1 MRLST
6 GRYYQLQLRLSH
18 QIENKKDC
26 KSSACLKSDKNKM
39 PAFTGSAGT
48 SAGEHPTIQ
57 IPPEFPKIL
66 KTYTKAAIR
75 TQPTDLL
82 LWSASYFRS
91 GLLHGIA
98 WFFVKLFFD
107 RFYGVVLSQTD
118 SVALRFF
125 SSKSL
130 SFPSQSMFFF
140 QNP

>member
-1 MRLST
+1 MKNRSSPKSTKQSKATTGGKVSSSMRLST

-18 QIENKKDC
+18 QIEDKKNC
-26 KSSACLKSDKNKM
+26 TSSACLKSDKNKM

-91 GLLHGIA
+91 ELLHGTLLG
-98 WFFVKLFFD
+98 FFISTTFMES
-107 RFYGVVLSQTD
+107 Y
-118 SVALRFF
+118 
-125 SSKSL
+125 
-130 SFPSQSMFFF
+130 
-140 QNP
+140 